1 MFKNQKSTGSRRWYH
16 FEQALQ
22 LAVQRAAHKWTYEDF
37 AECFPQYVEED
48 KNGSSTTFNSIAEYI
63 ETECL
68 RDLEKLFEEYKV
80 QENVDTLHRIV
91 TEAKE
96 RVNSGVETR
105 NDVWQEDLQPRA
117 ATTARTAPLL
127 EAEAARLREVLATMQ
142 GRTARLQAELEETV
156 KATEE
161 VDTHA
166 NELLD
171 QIDSVLLK
179 WKDVPLEKIEA
190 WTVQTL
196 EASQPT
202 QPG

>member
-1 MFKNQKSTGSRRWYH
+1 KI
-16 FEQALQ
+16 
-22 LAVQRAAHKWTYEDF
+22 LAVVAGIISNRLFNWQSKGLRTNGLSYEDF

-91 TEAKE
+91 NEAKE
-96 RVNSGVETR
+96 RANSGNNTR
-105 NDVWQEDLQPRA
+105 NDVWREHLQPRA

-127 EAEAARLREVLATMQ
+127 EAEATRLREVLATMQ
-142 GRTARLQAELEETV
+142 SRTARIQAELEETV

-161 VDTHA
+161 ADARA
-166 NELLD
+166 NGLLN
-171 QIDSVLLK
+171 QLDSVLQK
-179 WKDVPLEKIEA
+179 WNDVPLEKIEA

-196 EASQPT
+196 EASQPV
-202 QPG
+202 QPQ

>member
-1 MFKNQKSTGSRRWYH
+1 MFKNQNTGSRRWQH

-68 RDLEKLFEEYKV
+68 RDLEKLFEEYNV

-96 RVNSGVETR
+96 RVADGEEPGK
-105 NDVWQEDLQPRA
+105 DVWKEDLQPKA
-117 ATTARTAPLL
+117 ATSARTTPLL

-142 GRTARLQAELEETV
+142 TRTSSIQAELEENV
-156 KATEE
+156 KAADEA
-161 VDTHA
+161 DTRA
-166 NELLD
+166 NDLLD
-171 QIDSVLLK
+171 HLDSVLQK
-179 WKDVPLEKIEA
+179 WKEVPMEKIEA

-196 EASQPT
+196 EASQHA

>member
-1 MFKNQKSTGSRRWYH
+1 MFKNQNTGSRRWQH

-80 QENVDTLHRIV
+80 QDNVDTLHTIV
-91 TEAKE
+91 TDAKG
-96 RVNSGVETR
+96 RVASGDEPST
-105 NDVWQEDLQPRA
+105 DVWREDLHPRA
-117 ATTARTAPLL
+117 ATSARTAPLL
-127 EAEAARLREVLATMQ
+127 EAEAARLRETLATMQ
-142 GRTARLQAELEETV
+142 ARTSSIQTELEENARV
-156 KATEE
+156 ADEADE
-161 VDTHA
+161 RA

-171 QIDSVLLK
+171 QLHTVLEK
-179 WKDVPLEKIEA
+179 WKEVPMDKIEA

-196 EASQPT
+196 EASQPA